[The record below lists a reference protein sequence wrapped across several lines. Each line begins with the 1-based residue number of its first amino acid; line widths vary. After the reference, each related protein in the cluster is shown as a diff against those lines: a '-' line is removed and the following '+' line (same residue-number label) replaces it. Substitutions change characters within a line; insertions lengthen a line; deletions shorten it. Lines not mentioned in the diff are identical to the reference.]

1 MIVKINGGCF
11 PNASVN
17 KTEFGISIFK
27 CQNLGR
33 NLTGLENPEMW
44 KHLEAVELMEAYK
57 MRSLKSWEDGR
68 CQRKET
74 RRETLV
80 GGKD

>member
-1 MIVKINGGCF
+1 M
-11 PNASVN
+11 P
-17 KTEFGISIFK
+17 EF
-27 CQNLGR
+27 
-33 NLTGLENPEMW
+33 W
-44 KHLEAVELMEAYK
+44 KKFDWSRKSGNLEAIELMEAYK

-74 RRETLV
+74 RREMLV